1 MIKPLHRVGHCWPA
15 WLVALTLSGC
25 AAGPDF
31 QRPDPPDIAGYLAA
45 PHAAITASAPGML
58 GKAQTIAAA
67 TRADSCWWRNLGSAA
82 LNELIDEALAASPA
96 LEAAQATLRQT
107 REQYAARAG
116 DTRYPQLEGTL
127 GARRQRFNPGSMGQT
142 GQAREFSVFEAGV
155 TVGYRFDLAGSNR
168 RMLEALAARGDY
180 QHHRLEGARLTL
192 VADIATAAITRAGLA
207 AQIDILETLE
217 RYERKRLALIRQRL
231 SLGQAAKDEV
241 AGRQTRVAQTGAM
254 LPPLRQQLQQQDHRL
269 ATLAGRAPGA
279 QRPHPFTLA
288 EFDLPSNLPL
298 LVPSALVRGRPDIL
312 AAEALLHA
320 ANAEY
325 GAAVANLYP
334 QLDLSADLGS
344 QALTTGALFGSGSL
358 IWSLAGQLTQPLFK
372 PGLAAEKRAALAGFE
387 AARAN
392 YQAVVL
398 EALRQVADVLRA
410 LENDARQLASLS
422 VANAAAEQSLEI
434 ARQRTLLGAAADD
447 ELLAARQ
454 QAQQTQLDMIQAR
467 TARLLD
473 SVAFCQAMGAAELPA
488 SGLP

>member
-1 MIKPLHRVGHCWPA
+1 
-15 WLVALTLSGC
+15 
-25 AAGPDF
+25 
-31 QRPDPPDIAGYLAA
+31 
-45 PHAAITASAPGML
+45 
-58 GKAQTIAAA
+58 
-67 TRADSCWWRNLGSAA
+67 
-82 LNELIDEALAASPA
+82 
-96 LEAAQATLRQT
+96 
-107 REQYAARAG
+107 
-116 DTRYPQLEGTL
+116 
-127 GARRQRFNPGSMGQT
+127 
-142 GQAREFSVFEAGV
+142 
-155 TVGYRFDLAGSNR
+155 
-168 RMLEALAARGDY
+168 
-180 QHHRLEGARLTL
+180 
-192 VADIATAAITRAGLA
+192 
-207 AQIDILETLE
+207 
-217 RYERKRLALIRQRL
+217 
-231 SLGQAAKDEV
+231 
-241 AGRQTRVAQTGAM
+241 
-254 LPPLRQQLQQQDHRL
+254 
-269 ATLAGRAPGA
+269 
-279 QRPHPFTLA
+279 LA